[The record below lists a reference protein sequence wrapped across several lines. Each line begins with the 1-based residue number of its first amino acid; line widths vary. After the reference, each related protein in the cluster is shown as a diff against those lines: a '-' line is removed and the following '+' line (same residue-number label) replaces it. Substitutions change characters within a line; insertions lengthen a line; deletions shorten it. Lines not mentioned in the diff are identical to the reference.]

1 MACGSWLVG
10 LGLGLGLGL
19 ILGDPLYG
27 ASCDMDIHHIDIEA
41 RAVSKRS
48 AFIRLSLQI
57 FPF

>member
-1 MACGSWLVG
+1 MACGLWLV
-10 LGLGLGLGL
+10 GLGLGL